1 MEEAV
6 LRIVDDVCEDDEA
19 SENPRYSTSVE
30 CRMDAAC
37 FVLNRIPQRYVSSQ
51 RGQAHTE
58 LELAQDPQLFVD
70 MVTLVHEGLRRVSTV
85 RRSFYGEENTY
96 VRSVRGPHFYL
107 PTIKGRLFNGTTFE
121 LITDVEVQ
129 LLQDGQPVAMIDSRW
144 QNPYPIVVNT
154 AGTYLFWPEPVA
166 ADGEGIDRSFEYEVR
181 VESVWYEPFR
191 HFFAVPRTSV
201 DQIPDA
207 LEMGGERRLPDLYL
221 VPASGERLSQNRSLT
236 I

>member
-1 MEEAV
+1 MEESV
-6 LRIVDDVCEDDEA
+6 LRIVDDICDDDEA
-19 SENPRYSTSVE
+19 SAAPRYCTSAE

-58 LELAQDPQLFVD
+58 LELSRDQQLFVD
-70 MVTLVHEGLRRVSTV
+70 MVTLAHEGLRRVSSV
-85 RRSFYGEENTY
+85 RRSFYGEANTF
-96 VRSVRGPHFYL
+96 VRSVSGPHFYL
-107 PTIKGRLFNGTTFE
+107 PTIKGRLFNGTSFE

-129 LLQDGQPVAMIDSRW
+129 LLHDESPVTMIDSRW

-154 AGTYLFWPEPVA
+154 AGTYLFWPQPVQA
-166 ADGEGIDRSFEYEVR
+166 PHDGEERVFEYEIR
-181 VESVWYEPFR
+181 VESDQYEPFR
-191 HFFAVPRTSV
+191 HFFAITRTSV

-221 VPASGERLSQNRSLT
+221 VPAPG
-236 I
+236 